1 LIFSSVIVA
10 GGARPIAVR
19 SAERLPVEKPIARHN
34 KNTDRQKKAKKPTDS
49 RKDDEDCSDQK
60 KPWMI
65 HLQHPVWTVITS
77 LKYCRLPCP
86 VAVFVEKQV
95 KLWIIFPGG
104 GMATDKKAPIWCQ
117 SIVREDEMIKK
128 KPLFRHRVRK
138 IDGSFAWISHRFL
151 RQGFWG
157 SLSHHELLLY
167 FFLVMAGDRQ
177 GISYYSFDKICS
189 LVAITP
195 DEYILARNS
204 LIDKDLI
211 GFDGRLFQVLSL
223 PEEVTDSSSALVT
236 AKDMEQHDP
245 ATIHRMITKS
255 LDLAQ
260 EEK

>member
-1 LIFSSVIVA
+1 
-10 GGARPIAVR
+10 
-19 SAERLPVEKPIARHN
+19 
-34 KNTDRQKKAKKPTDS
+34 
-49 RKDDEDCSDQK
+49 
-60 KPWMI
+60 M
-65 HLQHPVWTVITS
+65 ITS

-104 GMATDKKAPIWCQ
+104 GMATDMKAAVCCQ
-117 SIVREDEMIKK
+117 HILREDEMINK
-128 KPLFRHRVRK
+128 KPLVCDRVRK

-151 RQGFWG
+151 RQGFWA
-157 SLSHHELLLY
+157 SLNHHELLLY

-223 PEEVTDSSSALVT
+223 PGKAMGSSSALVT

-245 ATIHRMITKS
+245 ATIHRIITKS

>member
-1 LIFSSVIVA
+1 M
-10 GGARPIAVR
+10 
-19 SAERLPVEKPIARHN
+19 LPVEKPTARHN
-34 KNTDRQKKAKKPTDS
+34 KNTDRQKRAKKPTGS
-49 RKDDEDCSDQK
+49 RKNKEDCNVQK

-65 HLQHPVWTVITS
+65 HLQHLVWTVITS
-77 LKYCRLPCP
+77 LKYCRLTCP

-104 GMATDKKAPIWCQ
+104 GMADDMKAPIWCQ
-117 SIVREDEMIKK
+117 SIVREDEMINK
-128 KPLFRHRVRK
+128 KPLVCHRVRK

-177 GISYYSFDKICS
+177 GISYYSFDKVCS

-195 DEYILARNS
+195 DEYILARNG

-255 LDLAQ
+255 LDLAGR
-260 EEK
+260 KND